1 MTQKHSEILEH
12 MEREDF
18 LRTVRR
24 AMRDSDEANESRR
37 TLVLWSERLAPYLD
51 ASPHMTI
58 AEAIDRYNA
67 EHA

>member
-1 MTQKHSEILEH
+1 MRPKQSGILEH

-24 AMRDSDEANESRR
+24 AVRDSDEANQSRR
-37 TLVLWSERLAPYLD
+37 TLVLWSERLAPYLE

>member
-1 MTQKHSEILEH
+1 MTQKHSGILEQ

-24 AMRDSDEANESRR
+24 AVRDSDEANESRR
-37 TLVLWSERLAPYLD
+37 TLLLWSERLAPYLD
-51 ASPHMTI
+51 SNPHMTI